1 MNCIIIEDEVPAQ
14 EILSAY
20 ILKIP
25 DFNILGTFN
34 SPIKASNLLKQEQI
48 DVIFLDI
55 NLPII
60 SGIDF
65 LKTLH
70 RPPKVIM
77 TTAYTKYAVESFE
90 YDEIIDYLVKPFS
103 FERFLKAIN
112 KLESHHENYTNIAQ
126 HSDNLEIT
134 SNSEA
139 VFINVD
145 KTLHKVNIE
154 DIIYVQSDR
163 NYVTISTKNAKLTFI
178 DTLKNWNRYLKANFF
193 IQIHKSFIVNINFIE
208 KVTGNLVYINQE
220 KIPVGRSY
228 REKLFTMIKP
238 IN

>member
-20 ILKIP
+20 IGKIP
-25 DFNILGTFN
+25 DMEIKGIFN
-34 SPIKASNLLKQEQI
+34 SPLKANSVLKQEKI
-48 DVIFLDI
+48 DLIFLDI
-55 NLPII
+55 NLPTI

-65 LKTLH
+65 LKTLQH
-70 RPPKVIM
+70 PPKVIM
-77 TTAYTKYAVESFE
+77 TTAYDKYAVESFE
-90 YDEIIDYLVKPFS
+90 YEAIIDYLVKPFS

-112 KLESHHENYTNIAQ
+112 KLESRSENRELNTQ
-126 HSDNLEIT
+126 QLESLEIT
-134 SNSEA
+134 SSKEA

-163 NYVTISTKNAKLTFI
+163 NYVTVSTRNSKLTFI
-178 DTLKNWNRYLKANFF
+178 DTLKNWDNYLEPDYFV
-193 IQIHKSFIVNINFIE
+193 QIHKSFIVNINFID

-228 REKLFTMIKP
+228 KDELFDKIKP